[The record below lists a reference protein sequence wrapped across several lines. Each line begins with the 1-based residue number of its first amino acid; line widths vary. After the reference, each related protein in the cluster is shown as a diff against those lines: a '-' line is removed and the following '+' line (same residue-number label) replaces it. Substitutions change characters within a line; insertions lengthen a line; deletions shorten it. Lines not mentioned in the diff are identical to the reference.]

1 MPSSCEPELLWLQ
14 QVKALLDYQAA
25 SGIMESAMECMERC
39 KLQRRLKL
47 WVQRAAGLLEA
58 VEDKI
63 KELEDD
69 DDDDDDDNDDES

>member
-69 DDDDDDDNDDES
+69 DDEDDDDNDDES